1 MGPTGATGPGNTIQ
15 TGSGTVV
22 TVPQST
28 DYIAPSTGTA
38 PTVTVG
44 GAHTVLLTITA
55 TCTTADVQ
63 SGCYMSFTASG
74 GATLAGDDTR
84 AAGIA
89 KNSAASGGPSFTGSA
104 SFVVTTT
111 GTTTFTGVYKSTVDG
126 SVFNASSIIAQ
137 VYP

>member
-1 MGPTGATGPGNTIQ
+1 M
-15 TGSGTVV
+15 
-22 TVPQST
+22 TVPHSA
-28 DYIAPSTGTA
+28 DYVAPSTGTA
-38 PTVTVG
+38 PTVTVE

-55 TCTTADVQ
+55 TCTTQATQ

-84 AAGIA
+84 AAGIVR
-89 KNSAASGGPSFTGSA
+89 NSTASGGPSFAGSA

-111 GTTTFTGVYKSTVDG
+111 ATTTFTGVYKSTLDG